1 MAYRRS
7 RLKHKRV
14 IAITGVNG
22 FIGSNLLKRLQGRP
36 DYQVVALDI
45 HKPSFLEPSTH
56 FYKIDLTIPTIDAT
70 IAEILERESC
80 DTFIHL
86 AFSNSPNHR
95 SSHSHEVE
103 VIGSINVLHA
113 CAKVKIHKILVGST
127 TMVYGANPTNPNFLT
142 ENHTLKANPRY
153 RFVSDKVEME
163 KEVRRY
169 RKKRP
174 ETVVTVLRPCTI
186 LGPTIK
192 NFVTDYLSRPLCIT
206 LLGYDP
212 LFQLI
217 HEEDVLNA
225 WETVIEGDYSGEYNI
240 VGRGVLPFSTL
251 LRLAGKPILPIFH
264 GIAYPMV
271 DMLWLGQITRAP
283 AAHLDYIRYVWVA
296 DGTKA
301 KEELGFEAK
310 YGTKEALESYLGI
323 QRLRQIHLVE

>member
-1 MAYRRS
+1 MTHRRS

-22 FIGSNLLKRLQGRP
+22 FIGSNLLKRLQSRS
-36 DYQVVALDI
+36 DYQVIALDR
-45 HKPSFLEPSTH
+45 HQPSFLEPPTK
-56 FYKIDLTIPTIDAT
+56 FYQIDLTIPTIDAT

-80 DTFIHL
+80 DTFIHA
-86 AFSNSPNHR
+86 AFFNSP
-95 SSHSHEVE
+95 SHSRSHPHEVE

-113 CAKVKIHKILVGST
+113 CAKVKIHKILVAST

-142 ENHTLKANPRY
+142 ENHPLNINPRY
-153 RFVSDKVEME
+153 RFVADKVEVE
-163 KEVRRY
+163 KEIRRY

-174 ETVVTVLRPCTI
+174 ETIVTVLRPCTI

-192 NFVTDYLSRPLCIT
+192 NFVTDYLSRPVCIT

-212 LFQLI
+212 LFQAV
-217 HEEDVLNA
+217 HEEDLLNA
-225 WETVIEGDYSGEYNI
+225 WDLVIEGDYSGEYNI
-240 VGRGVLPFSTL
+240 VGRGVLPFFTL

-271 DMLWLGQITRAP
+271 DALWLAQVTRAP
-283 AAHLDYIRYVWVA
+283 APHLDYIRYVWVA

-310 YGTKEALESYLGI
+310 YSTKEALESYLGI